1 MHTLV
6 GLPAAGARLNH
17 RIALTSWSHCMKAA
31 MFLIFI
37 LSVFVLI
44 TGCTVSSDGAAA
56 SIDRIDQPTLL
67 YFFTKG

>member
-1 MHTLV
+1 
-6 GLPAAGARLNH
+6 
-17 RIALTSWSHCMKAA
+17 MKAA